1 MIKQVT
7 KMTEFVRCYVFDLP
21 FMSTEF
27 TRKMFHRLYI
37 VIVLLKIL
45 MLIVNKEKKTLRELE
60 ICDIPSILEYDAF
73 IFFQYLN
80 LTSASSPGFLQ
91 LSVNYS

>member
-80 LTSASSPGFLQ
+80 LNSASSPGFLQ